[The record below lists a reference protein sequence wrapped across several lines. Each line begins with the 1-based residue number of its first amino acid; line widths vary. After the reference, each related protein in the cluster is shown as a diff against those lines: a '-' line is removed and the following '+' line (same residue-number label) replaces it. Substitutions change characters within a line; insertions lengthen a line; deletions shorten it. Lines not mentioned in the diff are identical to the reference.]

1 MHKAAPSNCLTLVSC
16 MEILSLTC
24 LLRTADSGEQSSHLD
39 LPHYASLLHTCHVIA
54 RRIDG
59 MSPTSRGRWSS
70 DCEEDVWTGLIVSTD
85 PAGHVLSVFVGGPPI
100 ITGPHAAQLSLLT
113 RQFSAHRANSVR
125 CWKIF
130 CNVQNRELNS
140 AADNYRQTTR

>member
-1 MHKAAPSNCLTLVSC
+1 MFTMHKAAPSNCLTLVSC

-59 MSPTSRGRWSS
+59 MSPTSRGRWSWRRRL
-70 DCEEDVWTGLIVSTD
+70 DWT
-85 PAGHVLSVFVGGPPI
+85 
-100 ITGPHAAQLSLLT
+100 
-113 RQFSAHRANSVR
+113 NSVDWSGR
-125 CWKIF
+125 ARAVCLRGWSSYHH
-130 CNVQNRELNS
+130 RTTRS
-140 AADNYRQTTR
+140 AALAIDSSILGTPS